1 MQPSVFLRRWMQGF
15 DRERAR
21 AFIGFL
27 WRRFIDDD
35 CLSRASALAFTSL
48 LALVPLTA
56 TLLGVVAMLPVSA
69 HWGDALTAFLFRHFV
84 PGAASSI
91 SRYVREFAHSARSL
105 TGLGTLG
112 VLVTALLTMASVE
125 DAFGRI
131 WRVPVPRRA
140 LARFAIYCLA
150 LVFGPLI
157 GVMIVAVSS
166 YVFSL
171 PAMVMAEKSTL
182 ARFGLHLLPVLLEW
196 LAFASVYRIVPNR
209 GVRSMHALAGGLL
222 AAVLFEGAKY
232 GIALYL
238 GYASYQKIY
247 GAMAA
252 MPIFLLWLWLSWL
265 MVLLGASFTA
275 ALASFR
281 YMPVAMRLP
290 RGAEFYAL
298 LRLLGR
304 FEHARVRGRGLHSEQ
319 LHALEP
325 ILDDDLLQRLL
336 GALAAAGLVVRD
348 ARGRWELR
356 RDLDD
361 LDLLELHEAVGLP
374 VPLGNC
380 VLPCSDDALGQRV
393 LAALETLRRPL
404 REHMRRSVGS
414 IYAAQSSNPTEQPG
428 A

>member
-1 MQPSVFLRRWMQGF
+1 MQGF

-21 AFIGFL
+21 AFVGFL

-35 CLSRASALAFTSL
+35 CLARASALAFTSL

-56 TLLGVVAMLPVSA
+56 TVLGVVAMLPVSA
-69 HWGDALTAFLFRHFV
+69 HWGDALTAVAFRHFV
-84 PGAASSI
+84 PGEASSI
-91 SRYVREFAHSARSL
+91 SQYVREFAHSARGL
-105 TGLGTLG
+105 TGLGALG
-112 VLVTALLTMASVE
+112 VLVTALLTMASIE

-140 LARFAIYCLA
+140 LARFAIYCFA
-150 LVFGPLI
+150 LVFGPI
-157 GVMIVAVSS
+157 VGVAIMAASS
-166 YVFSL
+166 FVFSL
-171 PAMVMAEKSTL
+171 PAMVMAEKSAL
-182 ARFGLHLLPVLLEW
+182 ARFGLHLLPALLEW
-196 LAFASVYRIVPNR
+196 LAFASVYRIIPNR
-209 GVRSMHALAGGLL
+209 SVRPLHALAGGLL
-222 AAVLFEGAKY
+222 ATVLFEGAKY

-252 MPIFLLWLWLSWL
+252 TPIFLLWLWLSWL

-275 ALASFR
+275 ALAAFR
-281 YMPVAMRLP
+281 YQPAALRLP

-304 FEHARVRGRGLHSEQ
+304 FVHARTRGRGLHSEQ

-336 GALAAAGLVVRD
+336 GALAAADIIARD

-356 RDLDD
+356 RNLDD

-374 VPLGNC
+374 VPLGAC
-380 VLPCSDDALGQRV
+380 VLPCSDDVLGQRV
-393 LAALETLRRPL
+393 LAALETLRQPL
-404 REHMRRSVGS
+404 RERMRRSVGS
-414 IYAAQSSNPTEQPG
+414 IYAAQSSNHTEQTG
-428 A
+428 T